1 MLISDRLRHLVALS
15 SLALVCLAIQAPAHA
30 ARTEES
36 NLIGA
41 VAAGT
46 ITDKPVATRSDLL
59 LANDGNIYFVS
70 ASGGKR
76 YGAVGKLAP
85 DGTLT
90 AHYAFNADA
99 SESVSTFAGLIQAS
113 DGNLYG
119 TSFLGG
125 SEGGGTVFRVT
136 LGGTYTLLRSLGVS
150 ATDAAL
156 PYAGVTQG
164 PDGRLYGTTMR
175 GGLNDNGTIF
185 RINLDGTD
193 FAIIHQFD
201 GSNGDHPQGRL
212 IVGANGELYGTTL
225 QGGSGNRGTIY
236 RISTAGVFTQVYSF
250 PSLSAFN
257 TGGIAIN
264 TTGANPRSALLLAAD
279 GNYYGTA
286 YQGGPGGYGTVY
298 RMTPAG
304 VVSVFHGFTGPSH
317 DGGFPLAGL
326 IQDPAGNFY
335 GTTERG
341 GYLDLG
347 SAYRLDAGGTQF
359 SLLHGFVDSSAD
371 GSTPYGGL
379 LLANNFI
386 YGVSYS
392 DSLLG
397 QGVIF
402 KLDTGIDT
410 GTGRALPVE
419 LSVST
424 AEIVRGSSATLTW
437 SSASAATC
445 TAAGSWTNG
454 ATTTS
459 GTLTVTPTAPG
470 IYTYVLSCTDGAG
483 VLRNAYTTLTVNA
496 PPLETVDGGGGT
508 GSMSML
514 LLLLLA
520 ALLFRKNLKE
530 I

>member
-1 MLISDRLRHLVALS
+1 MLISDRLRRLVATS
-15 SLALVCLAIQAPAHA
+15 SLALACLAAQAPAHA
-30 ARTEES
+30 RSEES

-41 VAAGT
+41 VPTAT
-46 ITDKPVATRSDLL
+46 VVDRPVSVRSDLL

-76 YGAVGKLAP
+76 YGAVGKLTP

-90 AHYAFNADA
+90 AHYAFA
-99 SESVSTFAGLIQAS
+99 SEGTESVSAFSGLIQAN
-113 DGNLYG
+113 DGHLYG

-125 SEGGGTVFRVT
+125 ADGAGTAFRVT
-136 LGGTYTLLRSLGVS
+136 LGGQYTLLHSFGVS
-150 ATDAAL
+150 RTDAAL
-156 PYAGVTQG
+156 PYAGLVQA

-175 GGLNDNGTIF
+175 GGDNDNGTIF
-185 RINLDGTD
+185 RLNLDGSD
-193 FAIIHQFD
+193 FAIIHQFNV
-201 GSNGDHPQGRL
+201 SNGDHPQGRL
-212 IVGANGELYGTTL
+212 IVGSDGDLYGTTL

-236 RISTAGVFTQVYSF
+236 KISTAGVFTSLYSF

-257 TGGIAIN
+257 TDGVAIN

-286 YQGGPGGYGTVY
+286 YQGGPGGHGTVY

-304 VVSVFHGFTGPSH
+304 EVSVVHAFTGPSS
-317 DGGFPLAGL
+317 DGGFPLAGV

-347 SAYRLDAGGTQF
+347 SAWRIDTNGQF
-359 SLLHGFVDSSAD
+359 RLLHGFVDSSAD
-371 GSTPYGGL
+371 GSTPYGTL
-379 LLANNFI
+379 LLANNTI
-386 YGVSYS
+386 YGASYS
-392 DSLLG
+392 DSVLG

-402 KLDTGIDT
+402 KLDVGSN
-410 GTGRALPVE
+410 GVLPVE
-419 LSVST
+419 LSLSAT
-424 AEIVRGSSATLTW
+424 EITRGSSATLTW
-437 SSASAATC
+437 SSPTAASC

-454 ATTTS
+454 TTTTS
-459 GTLTVTPTAPG
+459 GTLAVAPTSPG

-496 PPLETVDGGGGT
+496 PPLETVDGGGGA
-508 GSMSML
+508 GSMSVL